1 MKEHPAVF
9 IRFFIKPF
17 FLQKANSLDSSL
29 FDTISSNQKL
39 IMCIIFSVAPALLAV
54 SYTHLT
60 LPTILRV

>member
-9 IRFFIKPF
+9 IRFFIKPFF

-39 IMCIIFSVAPALLAV
+39 IMCIIFSVAPALLV
-54 SYTHLT
+54 T
-60 LPTILRV
+60 

>member
-17 FLQKANSLDSSL
+17 FLQKANSWDSSL

-39 IMCIIFSVAPALLAV
+39 IMCIIFSVAPALLV
-54 SYTHLT
+54 T
-60 LPTILRV
+60 

>member
-29 FDTISSNQKL
+29 FDTIS
-39 IMCIIFSVAPALLAV
+39 V

-60 LPTILRV
+60 LPTT

>member
-9 IRFFIKPF
+9 YKIFYKAV

-39 IMCIIFSVAPALLAV
+39 IMCIIFSVAPALLV
-54 SYTHLT
+54 T
-60 LPTILRV
+60 